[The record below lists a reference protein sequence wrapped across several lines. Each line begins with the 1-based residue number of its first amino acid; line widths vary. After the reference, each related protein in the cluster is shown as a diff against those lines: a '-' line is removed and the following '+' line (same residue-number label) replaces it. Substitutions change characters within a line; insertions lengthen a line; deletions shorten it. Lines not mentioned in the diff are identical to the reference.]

1 MADEWQAVWAR
12 HFDGIA
18 DELIRL
24 SIACDLRL
32 REPGVIDRILRNDSA
47 VCGRKNEAGFRKL
60 RNLLIATF
68 DSLGKS
74 IDRLGPAET
83 KLITDAIASRSGKGT
98 VRSVKPA
105 D

>member
-1 MADEWQAVWAR
+1 MGNDRHAAWVR

-24 SIACDLRL
+24 SIACDLRI
-32 REPGVIDRILRNDSA
+32 REPGVVERIIRNDAS

-60 RNLLIATF
+60 RNLLIATL

-74 IDRLGPAET
+74 IDRLGPEET
-83 KLITDAIASRSGKGT
+83 KLITDAIADRAGKST
-98 VRSVKPA
+98 